1 LFEETLHFQ
10 LPSTLFFLL
19 NAQETRC
26 FDALAELYTDLGED
40 DIMFGLWKR
49 RGATDETR
57 LGVGQLQHGMLE
69 QAQTTFLDALGRRFL
84 PESRPQPQ
92 PSP

>member
-1 LFEETLHFQ
+1 
-10 LPSTLFFLL
+10 
-19 NAQETRC
+19 
-26 FDALAELYTDLGED
+26 
-40 DIMFGLWKR
+40 MFGLWKR

-69 QAQTTFLDALGRRFL
+69 QAQTTFLDALGRRFP